1 MMAMSERSISAEL
14 SFSAAQNVR
23 ERDYW
28 LAQLS
33 GQWVKSRFPYDYRK
47 TVDAAEGTE
56 GVRAF
61 RFPPEVSSPLI
72 KISGGADTRLHMIL
86 VAAVTALLGRC
97 TDSGDIVVGTPI
109 YKQDTD
115 TPGRFVNTVL
125 VLRNP
130 LTPRMTFKE
139 LILQVRETV
148 AQAVAHQNYPL
159 EALLY
164 QLKLPVADDGD
175 FPLFDVAVLLEN
187 IHDKA
192 YLRDTRLNACFSFLK
207 RGRCL
212 EGRLHY
218 NTGRYKV
225 ATIDSIVH
233 RLSLLLR
240 QCLTDIDVE
249 LAALCL
255 MTEAE
260 KRQVLVAFNRSQ
272 CSYGRDRTIV
282 ELFEEQ
288 VEKTP
293 HRLALKARQKGAAA
307 GRLISLTYRQL
318 NSQANRLANRL
329 RQRGVLPG
337 TIVALMV
344 DRSPHMAAAVLAV
357 LKAGGAY
364 LPLDPDMPVQRIAA
378 VLDDCR
384 APLLVMQADFS
395 ADHSFTMLQGLR
407 TADVMPQVSPPRPP
421 IAPLDEL
428 PVPDRSLVD
437 YGQYNR
443 YIGQA
448 MAKNVLTIQA
458 SRGCPYNCAYCH
470 KIWPKKHLFRSAP
483 HIYRE
488 VKHLYDLGVRK
499 FAFVDDIFNL
509 DRKNSSRFFQ
519 MIVRNGLEVAFYFPN
534 GLRGDLL
541 TEEYIDLMVEAGTVS
556 LALALETASPRLQKL
571 IGKNLDLQKF
581 RRAIE
586 YLCRQYPNVILELFT
601 MHGFPG
607 ETEAEAR
614 MTLDFIKSLHW
625 VHFPYINVL
634 KIYPHTD
641 MEKLALVHGISRES
655 IIRSEYSPHFEL
667 SDNLPFDK
675 NFSLAYRS
683 DFLDNYF
690 LCKERLLKL
699 LPFQMKVMTR
709 DEMIQKYNSY
719 LPTTITGF
727 DELLESIGVTA
738 GELGVEGF
746 GAPEVVSDFSVRV
759 RESSRRLGPEPDATA
774 LRVLLLDLSQF
785 FSTDKSAEF
794 FYDVVGEAPLGL
806 MYLLTYLN
814 RSLGSGIKGRIAKS
828 RIDFDSFGELLALL
842 EEFDPQVIGVRSLH
856 IYQDFFHQTL
866 ARIRQWGFT
875 VPIIAGGPYAST
887 DYTSALRD
895 RNVDL
900 VVLGEGEATFHEVI
914 EKIIQNGGQLPGPA
928 VLKEIPGIAFIPGQ
942 DHPGSRVRDILFID
956 AAGPPPSPTP
966 GKDSNPPPV
975 NRAHDPAYCI
985 TTSGSTGRSKGVLLE
1000 HRNIHYLLAGLKR
1013 RVYDATDGFKNIGLL
1028 APYVFDASV
1037 KQIFLALLQGHTL
1050 HIVPA
1055 ETRLDG
1061 LGILEFFRQ
1070 HRIDICDA
1078 TPTHLRLLLESMKT
1092 PDRSIRRLPGPLLPH
1107 LLIGGEALLPETVK
1121 ALWACFPQ
1129 GKELPPLT
1137 NVYGPTECCVD
1148 AAAFDVAG
1156 GDIDEYQTIPI
1167 GTPLPNA
1174 RLYIL
1179 DRQRQPQPPGLP
1191 GELYIA
1197 GDGLARGYLNNP
1209 ELTAEKFI
1217 HVAAK
1222 AREDTRSPNDY
1233 ILTPKSY
1240 ILYRTGD
1247 LCRFLPDGNIEF
1259 LGRCDHQVKI
1269 RGYRIELGEIETWLL
1284 KHPAVKEGA
1293 VLVRQDSGGDQ
1304 YLCAYF
1310 VPRPFADLSVPRLR
1324 EYLASHL
1331 PAYSIPSF
1339 FVELA
1344 QMPLTAA
1351 GKIHRQALPEP
1362 SMGEAGQAYQSPQD
1376 ETQRRLADLWAEIL
1390 GIDRQRIGAAA
1401 NFFEIGG
1408 HSLKATILIA
1418 RIHKIFDVQVPLAAI
1433 FKDPTLKGVAR
1444 LIGGSAKSRFFDLHR
1459 EEEKEYYPLSFNQKR
1474 LWVLNQLEPQSPVFN
1489 MPGSMEFN
1497 YPVDETLITS
1507 TLRRLVRRHES
1518 FRTGFKMVNH
1528 EPVQFIAPEV
1538 DIPFRTI
1545 DISPLPGAEKQRRR
1559 DEIFKKE
1566 AETPFDLSRPPI
1578 FRSLLIKLEEDRF
1591 QWIYNCHHIVT
1602 DGWSNAILRQEF
1614 SRLYEGL
1621 RAGEEVG
1628 LEPLRLQYRDFA
1640 RWHHKRLNDGE
1651 QCRESHRYWRQKLE
1665 NGFPTFQLPAD
1676 FSGSRALRVG
1686 AGYRFPIDG
1695 ELSARIKKLAQAH
1708 QTTLFTV
1715 MLAAYILLLY
1725 RFSHQCDVVCS
1736 IINAGREHLGLHRL
1750 MGFFVNA
1757 VPFRTDVA
1765 VEEPFA
1771 DLLDRLNNEILEAFR
1786 HQGYPLELVAEELKI
1801 RYPDISVS
1809 FNMGNMQDATAGT
1822 AIEDFTAHHVDHVQD
1837 VKFDMEP
1844 YLIEYRDGID
1854 LFWSYKKR
1862 LFKPTTI
1869 GYMVQQ
1875 YVNMLDFFTL
1885 NPGSSYQAFAAK
1897 GKIKII

>member
-1 MMAMSERSISAEL
+1 MAMSERSISAEL

-28 LAQLS
+28 LEQLS
-33 GQWVKSRFPYDYRK
+33 GQWVKSRFPYDYRG
-47 TVDAAEGTE
+47 TVEFAEGAKGIRT
-56 GVRAF
+56 F
-61 RFPPEVSSPLI
+61 RFPPDVSSPLI

-97 TDSGDIVVGTPI
+97 TDSCDIVVGAPI

-115 TPGRFVNTVL
+115 TPDRFVNTVL

-159 EALLY
+159 KALLY
-164 QLKLPVADDGD
+164 QLKLPAADDSD

-192 YLRDTRLNACFSFLK
+192 YLRDIRLNACFSFLK
-207 RGRCL
+207 RDRCL

-218 NTGRYKV
+218 NTGRYEV
-225 ATIDSIVH
+225 ATIDRIVH

-240 QCLTDIDVE
+240 QCLADIDVE
-249 LAALCL
+249 LADVCL

-260 KRQVLVAFNRSQ
+260 KRQVLVDFNRSR
-272 CSYGRDRTIV
+272 CPYAREKTIV

-293 HRLALKARQKGAAA
+293 HQLALKARQKGTAA
-307 GRLISLTYRQL
+307 GRLLSLTYRQL

-329 RQRGVLPG
+329 RQRGVMPG

-344 DRSPHMAAAVLAV
+344 DRSPDMAAAILAV

-364 LPLDPDMPVQRIAA
+364 LPLDPDMPIQRIAA

-384 APLLVMQADFS
+384 APLLVIQADFT

-407 TADVMPQVSPPRPP
+407 TAAVLPHVSSPRPP

-488 VKHLYDLGVRK
+488 VKHLYDLGIRK

-509 DRKNSSRFFQ
+509 DRKNSSRFFRL
-519 MIVRNGLEVAFYFPN
+519 IIRSGLEVEFYFPN

-541 TEEYIDLMVEAGTVS
+541 TDEYIDLMVEAGTVS

-571 IGKNLDLQKF
+571 IAKNLDLRKF

-641 MEKLALVHGISRES
+641 MEKLALAHGISRES

-690 LCKERLLKL
+690 LSKERLLRL

-719 LPTTITGF
+719 LPTAITGF
-727 DELLESIGVTA
+727 DELLENVGVTA
-738 GELGVEGF
+738 GELGMEGF
-746 GAPEVVSDFSVRV
+746 SAPDVMSDFNARV
-759 RESSRRLGPEPDATA
+759 KESSRCLGPEPDAAA

-794 FYDVVGEAPLGL
+794 FYDVAGEAPLGL

-814 RSLGSGIKGRIAKS
+814 RSLGSGIKGRIARS
-828 RIDFDSFGELLALL
+828 RIDFNSFRELKVLL

-856 IYQDFFHQTL
+856 IYQDFFHQAL
-866 ARIRQWGFT
+866 ARIRQWGFA
-875 VPIIAGGPYAST
+875 VPIIAGGPYATT
-887 DYTSALRD
+887 DYAAVLRD
-895 RNVDL
+895 RNVNL

-914 EKIIQNGGQLPGPA
+914 EKIIHNRGRLPGPA

-942 DHPGSRVRDILFID
+942 DHPGSRARDILFID
-956 AAGPPPSPTP
+956 AGDRPPLPPTS
-966 GKDSNPPPV
+966 GEDSNPPPV
-975 NRAHDPAYCI
+975 NRPHDPAYCI

-1000 HRNIHYLLAGLKR
+1000 HRNVLYLLAGLKK
-1013 RVYDATDGFKNIGLL
+1013 RVYDAYNGFQHIGLL

-1037 KQIFLALLQGHTL
+1037 KQIFLALLQGHAL
-1050 HIVPA
+1050 HIVPS
-1055 ETRLDG
+1055 EVRLDG
-1061 LGILEFFRQ
+1061 LGILQFFRRQ
-1070 HRIDICDA
+1070 RIDICDA
-1078 TPTHLRLLLESMKT
+1078 TPTHLRLLLESMGT
-1092 PDRSIRRLPGPLLPH
+1092 PDRLSRRLPGPLLPH
-1107 LLIGGEALLPETVK
+1107 LLIGGEALLPGTVK

-1129 GKELPPLT
+1129 GKDMPPLT

-1148 AAAFDVAG
+1148 ASAYDVAA
-1156 GDIDEYQTIPI
+1156 GDIDGCQTIPI

-1209 ELTAEKFI
+1209 ELTAEKFMGNSNI
-1217 HVAAK
+1217 PLFQHSITPEFK
-1222 AREDTRSPNDY
+1222 RSGN
-1233 ILTPKSY
+1233 K
-1240 ILYRTGD
+1240 LYRTGD
-1247 LCRFLPDGNIEF
+1247 LCRLRPDGNIEF
-1259 LGRCDHQVKI
+1259 LGRCDHQIKI
-1269 RGYRIELGEIETWLL
+1269 RGYRIELGEIETWPL

-1293 VLVRQDSGGDQ
+1293 VLVRQDTRGDQ

-1310 VPRPFADLSVPRLR
+1310 APRHTVDLSISRLR
-1324 EYLASHL
+1324 EYLARHL
-1331 PAYSIPSF
+1331 PAYAIPSF

-1344 QMPLTAA
+1344 QMPLSAA
-1351 GKIHRQALPEP
+1351 GKILRQALPEP
-1362 SMGEAGQAYQSPQD
+1362 SMGAAGEAYQAPRD
-1376 ETQRRLADLWAEIL
+1376 ETQRRLAALWAEIL
-1390 GIDRQRIGAAA
+1390 GIDRNRIGAAA

-1418 RIHKIFDVQVPLAAI
+1418 RIHKTFDVQIPLAAI

-1444 LIGGSAKSRFFDLHR
+1444 LIAGSARSRFIDLHR
-1459 EEEKEYYPLSFNQKR
+1459 VEEKEYYPLSFNQKR
-1474 LWVLNQLEPQSPVFN
+1474 LWVLNQLEPESPVFN
-1489 MPGSMEFN
+1489 MPGSIEFR
-1497 YPVDETLITS
+1497 YPVDETLINR
-1507 TLRRLVRRHES
+1507 TLHRLIRRHES

-1528 EPVQFIAPEV
+1528 EPVQFVAGEV

-1545 DISPLPGAEKQRRR
+1545 DLSALPGAEKQPRR

-1566 AETPFDLSRPPI
+1566 AETPFDLSRAPI

-1591 QWIYNCHHIVT
+1591 QWVYNCHHIIT
-1602 DGWSNAILRQEF
+1602 DGWSNAILRHEF

-1621 RAGEEVG
+1621 RAGEEVR

-1640 RWHHKRLNDGE
+1640 RWHHKQLNDGE
-1651 QCRESHRYWRQKLE
+1651 QCSESHRYWRQKLE
-1665 NGFPTFQLPAD
+1665 NGFPAFQLPAD
-1676 FSGSRALRVG
+1676 FSGSRVYRAG
-1686 AGYRFPIDG
+1686 AGYRFRIDG
-1695 ELSARIKKLAQAH
+1695 ELSARIKKLAQVH
-1708 QTTLFTV
+1708 QATLFMV
-1715 MLAAYILLLY
+1715 MLSAYILLLY

-1736 IINAGREHLGLHRL
+1736 IINAGREHLGLHHL

-1757 VPFRTDVA
+1757 VPFRTGVA
-1765 VEEPFA
+1765 VEESFA
-1771 DLLDRLNNEILEAFR
+1771 DFLDRLNDEILEAFR
-1786 HQGYPLELVAEELKI
+1786 HQGYPLELAAEELKT

-1809 FNMGNMQDATAGT
+1809 FNMGNMQDATAET
-1822 AIEDFTAHHVDHVQD
+1822 ALEDFAAYHVDHVQD

-1844 YLIEYRDGID
+1844 YLIEYKDGID

-1885 NPGSSYQAFAAK
+1885 NPGSSYNAFAAK